1 MKGIR
6 TLGILFLLLV
16 GATVFYWFVTKPEL
30 PLDRTIMNNQG
41 KSLEVTIR
49 GKDPVKLQV
58 DRRSDGERFEVPI
71 QSLVWKD
78 RLVAMRLPNQA
89 APAKVVARKEEAGFV
104 ETRLKLIAEL
114 TVKLELYEKEV
125 SSQTLNDLLARK
137 RYEDTLKIRNEI
149 KTLEVAIDGYKY
161 RTRSK

>member
-16 GATVFYWFVTKPEL
+16 GATVFYWFVAKPEL

-49 GKDPVKLQV
+49 GKDPVKLHV